1 MGQNKKWL
9 LDMDWNQ
16 DAAAFAK
23 IVEQHV
29 YTNPKPLER
38 LDDVMNALSEFFD
51 GGDGYAEIKAGMA
64 WLYMG
69 AVPDAI
75 KADFSPYMQAFLTEW
90 QTLQVEM
97 GQHGIVPR
105 EGARSHAAAEPRQL
119 AKLFNIMAMDD
130 ALKAARHDPL
140 MGHRMLP
147 KKIEQAKAWSAF
159 WGDTNHPRLDQ
170 GHAGRVTLMQ
180 NRHANIVTDL
190 DWRGHMPRN
199 DF

>member
-16 DAAAFAK
+16 DANAFAK
-23 IVEQHV
+23 IVERHIYSSPQ
-29 YTNPKPLER
+29 PLER
-38 LDDVMNALSEFFD
+38 LDDVMNTLSEFFVD
-51 GGDGYAEIKAGMA
+51 GDGYAEIKASLA

-69 AVPDAI
+69 GVPDAV
-75 KADFSPYMQAFLTEW
+75 KADFSPYMQAFLTDW
-90 QTLQVEM
+90 NVLQAEM
-97 GQHGIVPR
+97 AQHGVVPSN
-105 EGARSHAAAEPRQL
+105 GARSNAPAEPRQL

-130 ALKAARHDPL
+130 ALKNARHDPL
-140 MGHRMLP
+140 MGHRMLL

>member
-16 DAAAFAK
+16 DANAFAK
-23 IVEQHV
+23 IVERHIYSSPQ
-29 YTNPKPLER
+29 PLER
-38 LDDVMNALSEFFD
+38 LDDVMNTLSEFFVD
-51 GGDGYAEIKAGMA
+51 GDGYAEIKASLA

-69 AVPDAI
+69 GVPDTV
-75 KADFSPYMQAFLTEW
+75 KADFSPYMQAFLTDW
-90 QTLQVEM
+90 NVLQAEM
-97 GQHGIVPR
+97 AQHGVVPSNS
-105 EGARSHAAAEPRQL
+105 ARSNAPAEPRQL

-130 ALKAARHDPL
+130 ALKNARHDPL

>member
-16 DAAAFAK
+16 DANAFAK
-23 IVEQHV
+23 IVERHIYSSPQ
-29 YTNPKPLER
+29 PLER
-38 LDDVMNALSEFFD
+38 LDDVMNTLSEFFVD
-51 GGDGYAEIKAGMA
+51 GDGYAEIKASLA

-69 AVPDAI
+69 GVPDTV
-75 KADFSPYMQAFLTEW
+75 KADFSPYMQAFLTDW
-90 QTLQVEM
+90 NVLQAEM
-97 GQHGIVPR
+97 AQHGVVPSNS
-105 EGARSHAAAEPRQL
+105 ARSNAPAEPRQL

-130 ALKAARHDPL
+130 ALKNARHDPL

-159 WGDTNHPRLDQ
+159 WGDINHPRLDQ